1 MRNGALQTPMN
12 DLRKDLQAVARDA
25 ETLLRA
31 TADVAGEKVQEART
45 KTEETVRHA
54 LDSLYGNR
62 LQGRAQ
68 RLARTADTYVR
79 DHSWSIIGIAAGAAL
94 LIGFLSTR
102 KRS

>member
-25 ETLLRA
+25 EALLRA
-31 TADVAGEKVQEART
+31 TADVTGEKVQSART
-45 KTEETVRHA
+45 KTEETVRQA
-54 LDSLYGNR
+54 FDTLYGPGFQR
-62 LQGRAQ
+62 RAKSF
-68 RLARTADTYVR
+68 ARATDTYVR

-102 KRS
+102 RR